1 VAPRI
6 APSEATRLAEHLPFR
21 FSALMRSASAHLQTY
36 AIQVNF
42 EAGLGYGDRV
52 ILFAQMLCGCEA
64 CNAIASGGPE

>member
-1 VAPRI
+1 MAPGI
-6 APSEATRLAEHLPFR
+6 AHSTATRLAEHLPFT
-21 FSALMRSASAHLQTY
+21 FSALMTPTSAHLQTY

-52 ILFAQMLCGCEA
+52 VLFAQMLCGCEA